1 MDPQG
6 KVIVVTGAARG
17 IGAALAKRFV
27 QAGAKSVVISDLVQ
41 AEVDATAKEIGAQS
55 AFQVD
60 VADEQQI
67 VKLIEETESRH
78 GPIDLFC
85 SNAGISVEGSL
96 TASNEIWQ
104 KIWEI
109 NSMSHVYAARA
120 IVPKMI
126 QRGGGYLLNTVSAAG
141 LLTQLGSAP
150 YAVTKHAA
158 MAFAE
163 WLAIT
168 YQRDG
173 IKVSA
178 LCPQGVRTRLLE
190 SVSGGAADMLKATS
204 ISPEQVA
211 ECVMEGLAAERFL
224 ILPHPE
230 VGTYFQNK
238 ANDYERW
245 LKGMRKLWDQFEPPG
260 TDWEHRG

>member
-41 AEVDATAKEIGAQS
+41 AEVDATAKEIGAHS

-60 VADEQQI
+60 VADERQI

-96 TASNEIWQ
+96 SASNETWQ

-141 LLTQLGSAP
+141 LLTQVGSAP

-163 WLAIT
+163 WLSIT
-168 YQRDG
+168 YQREG

-178 LCPQGVRTRLLE
+178 LCPQGVRTRMLD
-190 SVSGGAADMLKATS
+190 SVSGGAAEMLKATS
-204 ISPEQVA
+204 ISPEQAA
-211 ECVMEGLAAERFL
+211 ECVIEGLAAERFL

-245 LKGMRKLWDQFEPPG
+245 LKGMRKMWDQFAPPG
-260 TDWEHRG
+260 SDWEHPG

>member
-17 IGAALAKRFV
+17 IGAALAARFV
-27 QAGAKSVVISDLVQ
+27 HAGARAVVISDLVLS
-41 AEVDATAKEIGAQS
+41 EVEAAARRIGA
-55 AFQVD
+55 AAACQVD
-60 VADEQQI
+60 VADESQI
-67 VKLIEETESRH
+67 VRLISDVESHH

-96 TASNEIWQ
+96 AASNETWQ
-104 KIWEI
+104 KIWEV

-120 IVPKMI
+120 LVPKMI
-126 QRGGGYLLNTVSAAG
+126 ARGGGYLLNTVSAAG
-141 LLTQLGSAP
+141 LLTQVGSAP

-158 MAFAE
+158 LAFAE
-163 WLAIT
+163 WLSIT

-173 IKVSA
+173 LKVSA
-178 LCPQGVRTRLLE
+178 LCPQGVRTRMLD
-190 SVSGGAADMLKATS
+190 SVSGGAADMLKAGS
-204 ISPEQVA
+204 ISPEEVA
-211 ECVMEGLAAERFL
+211 ECVIEGLAAERFL

-238 ANDYERW
+238 AGDYERW
-245 LKGMRKLWDQFEPPG
+245 LRGMRKMWDQVAPPG
-260 TDWEHRG
+260 TDWEHSA

>member
-6 KVIVVTGAARG
+6 KVIVVTGEARG

-27 QAGAKSVVISDLVQ
+27 QAGAMSVVISDLVQ

-55 AFQVD
+55 AFQID

-85 SNAGISVEGSL
+85 SNAGISVDGSL
-96 TASNEIWQ
+96 TAANEIWQ

-126 QRGGGYLLNTVSAAG
+126 QRGGD
-141 LLTQLGSAP
+141 
-150 YAVTKHAA
+150 
-158 MAFAE
+158 
-163 WLAIT
+163 I
-168 YQRDG
+168 
-173 IKVSA
+173 
-178 LCPQGVRTRLLE
+178 C
-190 SVSGGAADMLKATS
+190 
-204 ISPEQVA
+204 
-211 ECVMEGLAAERFL
+211 
-224 ILPHPE
+224 
-230 VGTYFQNK
+230 
-238 ANDYERW
+238 
-245 LKGMRKLWDQFEPPG
+245 
-260 TDWEHRG
+260 

>member
-27 QAGAKSVVISDLVQ
+27 QAGAKGVIISDLVE
-41 AEVDATAKEIGAQS
+41 AEVVATAKEIGAHS

-60 VADEQQI
+60 VANEQQI
-67 VKLIEETESRH
+67 VKMIEETESRH

-96 TASNEIWQ
+96 KASDQTWQ

-120 IVPKMI
+120 MVPRMI
-126 QRGGGYLLNTVSAAG
+126 SRGGGYLLNTVSAAG
-141 LLTQLGSAP
+141 LLTQVGSAP

-158 MAFAE
+158 LAFAE
-163 WLAIT
+163 WLSIT

-178 LCPQGVRTRLLE
+178 LCPQGVRTRMLD
-190 SVSGGAADMLKATS
+190 SVSGGAAEMLRATS
-204 ISPEQVA
+204 LSPDQVA
-211 ECVMEGLAAERFL
+211 ECVMEGLAAEKFL

-245 LKGMRKLWDQFEPPG
+245 LKGMRKMWDQLAPPG
-260 TDWEHRG
+260 TEWEHVE

>member
-6 KVIVVTGAARG
+6 KVVVVTGAARG

-27 QAGAKSVVISDLVQ
+27 QAGARAVVISDLVQ
-41 AEVDATAKEIGAQS
+41 AEVDATGQEIGAQ
-55 AFQVD
+55 AGFQTD
-60 VADEQQI
+60 VTNEGEI
-67 VKLIEETESRH
+67 VRLIEETERRY

-96 TASNEIWQ
+96 QASNETWQ
-104 KIWEI
+104 KIWEV

-120 IVPKMI
+120 LVPRMI
-126 QRGGGYLLNTVSAAG
+126 ARGGGYLLNTVSAAG
-141 LLTQLGSAP
+141 LLTQVGSAP

-163 WLAIT
+163 WLSVT

-173 IKVSA
+173 IRVSA

-190 SVSGGAADMLKATS
+190 EVKGGAAEMLLATA

-211 ECVMEGLAAERFL
+211 ECVIEGLAAERFL

-245 LKGMRKLWDQFEPPG
+245 LRGMRKMWDQLAPPG
-260 TDWEHRG
+260 TEWEHAG